1 MKGLAFIN
9 NSKCDLI
16 NIMPAKNR
24 IKTYVEDS
32 FYHIYNRGVEKR
44 QIFMDEQDIG
54 VFLSYL
60 KTYLLPRDDKSLKDI
75 IVDSLKSPKD
85 RSDASRILALN
96 NFSTDLEMTAYTTM
110 PNHFHFLVY
119 QTVPDAIDRFMNS
132 LCTRYTMYFNKRYDR
147 VGPLFQGIYKG
158 VLIDSDER
166 LLYLSRYIHRN
177 IRSLPPE
184 LQLKYPSSYPV
195 YLGTSKQ
202 EWVKP
207 ERILAHFS
215 TAEYDSY
222 REFVE
227 IEDMD
232 ENNKEASTLLKV
244 AIDTE
249 SE

>member
-1 MKGLAFIN
+1 
-9 NSKCDLI
+9 
-16 NIMPAKNR
+16 MPARNR
-24 IKTYVEDS
+24 LKTYVEDS

-60 KTYLLPRDDKSLKDI
+60 KTYLLPRDEKTLKDI
-75 IVDSLKSPKD
+75 VVDPRKNPKE
-85 RSDASRILALN
+85 RGDASRLLALN
-96 NFSTDLEMTAYTTM
+96 NFSAELEMTAYTTM

-119 QTVPDAIDRFMNS
+119 QTTPDAIDRFMNS
-132 LCTRYTMYFNKRYDR
+132 LGTRYTMYFNKRYQR

-158 VLIDSDER
+158 ALVESDER

-184 LQLKYPSSYPV
+184 LQLKYPSSYPI
-195 YLGTSKQ
+195 YLGLAKQ

-207 ERILAHFS
+207 ERILAYFS
-215 TAEYDSY
+215 KAEYDSY
-222 REFVE
+222 REFVN

-232 ENNKEASTLLKV
+232 ENNKEAIILSKV
-244 AIDTE
+244 ALDIE